1 MSQALLP
8 RFPHSITWV
17 FDPGASNASRPCYC
31 KAFES
36 GTPTV
41 PLTLLPTYPTAVN
54 IIYHSRS
61 RSFSRAQLS
70 SLLQSIFA
78 LFRRL
83 LLPSG
88 STPTGSLFLCLAVL
102 VPQPTAPGTS
112 TQSVLDF
119 YTSIWQFYSDQ
130 LHLAVL
136 PRPSSLFLCLAI
148 LPRPTAPGGSTPT
161 SFYSCA
167 LQFYP
172 NQLHLVV
179 LPQQV
184 LVLGDSTPTN
194 CTWRSYPNLFL
205 FSVPCGFTLTKFNW
219 RFYLYQFFILAPSC
233 SISPSVQLAVLPWPI
248 LLKPSQVV
256 LPWPAWLFAL
266 HLAVLPWPA
275 QFIT

>member
-161 SFYSCA
+161 SFLFLC
-167 LQFYP
+167 LTI
-172 NQLHLVV
+172 
-179 LPQQV
+179 LPKPIAP
-184 LVLGDSTPTN
+184 GGSTPTSS
-194 CTWRSYPNLFL
+194 RA
-205 FSVPCGFTLTKFNW
+205 W
-219 RFYLYQFFILAPSC
+219 RFYSNQ
-233 SISPSVQLAVLPWPI
+233 
-248 LLKPSQVV
+248 
-256 LPWPAWLFAL
+256 L
-266 HLAVLPWPA
+266 HLAVLPQLVLIFCALRFYTDQIQLTVLPLPVLYSCA
-275 QFIT
+275 